1 VLGAI
6 TEDPGTVIQV
16 ETVLLSPVGNEDV
29 QVIIV
34 KYHCY
39 PVPCTESLVSYQDK
53 GISGKRIFHIAV
65 AIGKKASELIA
76 PE

>member
-1 VLGAI
+1 L
-6 TEDPGTVIQV
+6 E
-16 ETVLLSPVGNEDV
+16 GNHIAEGRRRIAGGLADYRA
-29 QVIIV
+29 QVIVV

-39 PVPCTESLVSYQDK
+39 PVSCTESLVSYQDK

>member
-1 VLGAI
+1 L
-6 TEDPGTVIQV
+6 E
-16 ETVLLSPVGNEDV
+16 GNYIAEGRQRIAGGFANYRV